1 MRLPILEYSE
11 LNERQ
16 RELHA
21 RIAGKRGQVR
31 GPFNIWLHSPELCD
45 KVEALGAYVR
55 FETALPERI
64 RELAILVTARFFDA
78 PYSWVAHAD
87 KAIAAGVSAQAVK
100 DLAERR
106 TPNFSARDERAF
118 YAFATELLET
128 HFVSDSTFEE
138 ARSVFGVQ
146 GLVDIIGALGNFS
159 MLAMCLNA
167 FQVELREGSEPPFA
181 DVQGFRRIEEP
192 QTA

>member
-1 MRLPILEYSE
+1 MRLPILEYSQ
-11 LNERQ
+11 LSERQ

-55 FETALPERI
+55 FEAALPERI

-78 PYSWVAHAD
+78 PYSWMAHAD
-87 KAIAAGVSAQAVK
+87 KAVAAGVSAQAVN

-118 YAFATELLET
+118 YAFASELLET
-128 HFVSDSTFEE
+128 HFVSGSTFEE
-138 ARSVFGVQ
+138 ARAVFGEQ
-146 GLVDIIGALGNFS
+146 GLVDILGALGNFS

-167 FQVELREGSEPPFA
+167 FQVELREGSKPPFA
-181 DVQGFRRIEEP
+181 DVRDFRRIK
-192 QTA
+192 QGQLA